1 MVITGLKLKFSVF
14 FMLEMTF
21 SLCNSIGGTLKST
34 FYKKAEKFSEEQ
46 MSGLW
51 PVCGTRVILG

>member
-1 MVITGLKLKFSVF
+1 MVITGMKLKFSAF

-34 FYKKAEKFSEEQ
+34 FYKKAEKFGKEQ
-46 MSGLW
+46 MSGL
-51 PVCGTRVILG
+51 

>member
-1 MVITGLKLKFSVF
+1 MVITGLKLKFSAY

-34 FYKKAEKFSEEQ
+34 FYKKAEKFGEEQ
-46 MSGLW
+46 MSGL
-51 PVCGTRVILG
+51 